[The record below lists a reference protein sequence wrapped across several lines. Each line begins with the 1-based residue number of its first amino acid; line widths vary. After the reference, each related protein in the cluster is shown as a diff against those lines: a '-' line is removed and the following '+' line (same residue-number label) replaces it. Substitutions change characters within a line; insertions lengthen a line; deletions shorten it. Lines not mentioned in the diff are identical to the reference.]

1 MRHERVRDAFALNPG
16 HRSAAV
22 KARKNRRFKP
32 ICLCG
37 IFRSDHLIGQGDQL
51 VW

>member
-1 MRHERVRDAFALNPG
+1 MRHKRVRNAFALNPG

-22 KARKNRRFKP
+22 KARKNLRFNL

-37 IFRSDHLIGQGDQL
+37 IFRSNHLIG
-51 VW
+51 